1 MIKLYL
7 MKIHQGKMTIGE
19 VPALWRDK
27 VASELEKEQSKHE

>member
-7 MKIHQGKMTIGE
+7 MKIHQGKMTIEE

-27 VASELEKEQSKHE
+27 VAAELEKEQSDHE